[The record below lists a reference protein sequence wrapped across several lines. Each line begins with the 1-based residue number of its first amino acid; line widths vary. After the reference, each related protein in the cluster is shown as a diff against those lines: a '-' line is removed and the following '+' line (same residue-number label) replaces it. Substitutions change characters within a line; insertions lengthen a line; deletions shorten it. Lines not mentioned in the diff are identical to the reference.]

1 MGADRREFLGAL
13 IAAGLVPALDVKA
26 SPSVLPS
33 FRPSVSPAWDLSWLD
48 KLKGAHRAVFDC
60 VQVNMGM
67 GVLRACVWLKDY
79 ADVYSAQPA
88 DLNPVVVLRHAAI
101 WLAMDDMFWEHHK
114 LGAETKITDP
124 ATKAP
129 IKRNPVL
136 GPNVLGLPAAMADDS
151 LKKVLAAGTV
161 LACNLA
167 FSLDVVPRVQEMMKL
182 DETKAREMALQ
193 HIVPGIILQPS
204 GVFATLRAQEAGCHY
219 LLATDA

>member
-1 MGADRREFLGAL
+1 MANDRREFLGTL
-13 IAAGLVPALDVKA
+13 LAAGLVPALDARKAPDDFASLRLSA
-26 SPSVLPS
+26 SP
-33 FRPSVSPAWDLSWLD
+33 WDLSWLD

-60 VQVNMGM
+60 VQVNVGL
-67 GVLRACVWLKDY
+67 GVLRACLWLKDY

-88 DLNPVVVLRHAAI
+88 DMNPVVVLRHEAI

-129 IKRNPVL
+129 IKRNPVIGANL
-136 GPNVLGLPAAMADDS
+136 LGLPPAMADDS

-182 DETKAREMALQ
+182 DEAKAREMALQ

>member
-1 MGADRREFLGAL
+1 MGADRRGFLGAM
-13 IAAGLVPALDVKA
+13 IAAGVVPMLDVK
-26 SPSVLPS
+26 SPPSALPS
-33 FRPSVSPAWDLSWLD
+33 FRPSVSPGWDLSWLD

-60 VQVNMGM
+60 VQVNMGL
-67 GVLRACVWLKDY
+67 GVLRACLWLKDY
-79 ADVYSAQPA
+79 AEVYDAKPA
-88 DLNPVVVLRHAAI
+88 DLNPVVVLRHEAI
-101 WLAMDDMFWEHHK
+101 WLAMDDVFWEQHK
-114 LGAETKITDP
+114 LGEETKTTDP

-129 IKRNPVL
+129 IKRNPVI
-136 GPNVLGLPAAMADDS
+136 GANPLGLPAAMADDS

-182 DETKAREMALQ
+182 DEAKAREIALQ
-193 HIVPGIILQPS
+193 HIIPGIILQPS

>member
-1 MGADRREFLGAL
+1 MDADRRGFLGAM
-13 IAAGLVPALDVKA
+13 IAAGMVPMLDGKA

-48 KLKGAHRAVFDC
+48 KLRGAHRAVFDC
-60 VQVNMGM
+60 VQVNMGL

-79 ADVYSAQPA
+79 ADVYGATPA
-88 DLNPVVVLRHAAI
+88 DLNPVVVLRHEAI
-101 WLAMDDMFWEHHK
+101 WLAMDDTFWEHHN
-114 LGAETKITDP
+114 LGEATKVTDP
-124 ATKAP
+124 TTKAP

-136 GPNVLGLPAAMADDS
+136 GANPLGLPAALADDS

-167 FSLDVVPRVQEMMKL
+167 FSLDVVPKVQEMMKL
-182 DETKAREMALQ
+182 DEAKAREMALQ
-193 HIVPGIILQPS
+193 HLVPGIILQPS